1 MNKGCT
7 TALIIFGILLIILV
21 AGTGFYLYQKG
32 EEPPVTYKTET
43 PKVNDIILKSVATGS
58 VVPRKEILIKP
69 QVSGIISEL
78 YLEAGEIVKNGDLIA
93 KVKVIPDMISLN
105 NADNRVKRG
114 KIALDNAIRDYD
126 RNKELVA
133 QGVISAVDFQAFEIA
148 KRNAEQEYNA
158 ALDNQDIVRE
168 GAAKRSGGAGNTLI
182 RSTIDGMVLD
192 IPVEVGNSV
201 IEANN
206 FNEGTTIAE
215 IANMD
220 DLIFEGKIDES
231 EVEKL
236 RNNMDLI
243 LTIGAIEDREFEATL
258 EFISPK
264 GVEENGAV
272 QFDIKAAVAIPED
285 QFIRAGYS
293 ANANIVLDRRDGVL
307 TISEGLVQYD
317 KDLNTFVEVMV
328 AENEYEKR
336 PVELGLSDGIIVEVL
351 SGVSETDEIKVWN
364 QPITE

>member
-1 MNKGCT
+1 M
-7 TALIIFGILLIILV
+7 IIFGILLLILV

-32 EEPPVTYKTET
+32 EEAPVTFRTEA
-43 PKVNDIILKSVATGS
+43 PKVNNIILKSVATGS

-69 QVSGIISEL
+69 QVSGIIEEV
-78 YLEAGEIVKNGDLIA
+78 YLEAGQIIKNGDLIA

-105 NADNRVKRG
+105 NADNRVKRA
-114 KIALDNAIRDYD
+114 KIALDNSVQDYD
-126 RNKELVA
+126 RNKELVS
-133 QGVISAVDFQAFEIA
+133 QGVISPVDFQLFEIA

-168 GAAKRSGGAGNTLI
+168 GAARRSGGAGNTLI
-182 RSTIDGMVLD
+182 KSTIDGMVLD

-236 RNNMDLI
+236 KNNMDLI
-243 LTIGAIEDREFEATL
+243 LTIGAIEEREFNAKL

-272 QFDIKAAVAIPED
+272 QFDIKAAVTIPED

-293 ANANIVLDRRDGVL
+293 ANANIVLDKRDSVL
-307 TISEGLVQYD
+307 TISESLVQYD
-317 KDLNTFVEVMV
+317 KDQKTFVEILVS
-328 AENEYEKR
+328 ENEYEER
-336 PVELGLSDGIIVEVL
+336 SVELGLSDGIIVEVL
-351 SGVSETDEIKVWN
+351 NGVSEGEEIKVHN
-364 QPITE
+364 QPITD